1 MIGAREG
8 NRPALG
14 PERQDSVTHDE
25 TETSAAVPRR
35 RRPFLGRIIFLSILT
50 VLAALAWI
58 EARSSRLQ
66 ARILSGY
73 GRKLTW
79 HVAPGRSDSI
89 HFPAVGP
96 YDIRRGYA
104 LLPAVTDSL
113 KQRGFA
119 ITRQARF
126 SKELLRVARLGL
138 YPTYREKTST
148 GLRILDEDGR
158 PFYAVTYP
166 GRTYASFETIPPL
179 VVRTLL
185 FIENRELLDERHPF
199 RNPAVEWDR
208 LAKASFDLLLHTVL
222 PGHNIPGGSTLATQ
236 IEKFRHSDEGRTSD
250 PRDKLRQ
257 MASASLR
264 AYLEGENTL
273 EERRRIVLDFVN
285 SVPLAAI
292 PGYGEVSGLGDG
304 LWAWFEVDTF
314 EGENRLLDFDPTDP
328 GIDRLTERAQA
339 FRRVLSLFIAH
350 RRPSIYLV
358 TGRAILKTDTES
370 YIRLMHRAGLI
381 SAPLRDAALAA
392 NPEFRNSPPIVTHE
406 SFVDRKAANAMR
418 ARLLAYTGIEQLY
431 DLDRLDLTTGT
442 TLDRTTQKE
451 VTRALQRLKEPAYAD
466 SIGLRGARLLQRGD
480 PAGVIYSFTLYERVG
495 ERNLLRIQAD
505 NFDQPFDINEGVKL
519 DLGSTAKLRTLVTY
533 LEVIARVH
541 AEHAGR
547 SPRDLRAL
555 KIDRQDNLT
564 RWTVNW
570 LATAPDTSLGALME
584 AAMNRTYSGSPGESF
599 FTGGGLHRFS
609 NFEPED
615 NAGSMPVRNAVRHSV
630 NLVFIRM
637 MRDIRQYYA
646 ARLPD
651 YDLELLEDRE
661 NPKRQAYL
669 SRFADKEGR
678 EFLARFYRK
687 YRGKSPEECLDVVVG
702 GLRATPK
709 RLTIIFRSILPNAPF
724 ETCAAFVRKNDR
736 RGIELSDE
744 TLRPLYEQFPKT
756 AFDLADRGYLAG
768 LHPLELWLVEFLH
781 EHPGSGWQDVV
792 AASGDERQTVY
803 KWLFNSRSR
812 EGQNSRIRVLLELDA
827 FKEIHAAWA
836 RLGYPFGSLV
846 PSLATSIGS
855 SADRPAALAELAG
868 IINAGGIRYP
878 TTRIGELHFAA
889 GTPYETVFERRLEA
903 GERLLP
909 AELCTVVKA
918 AMVDVVQSGT
928 ARRAYQ
934 AFQLPDGGFVPVGG
948 KTGTGD
954 HRFETFGKGGRLLDS
969 RVVNRAGCF
978 VFVIGD
984 RFHGTITAYVPG
996 AKAADYRFTSALPVQ
1011 VLKSLAPALA
1021 PLITREY
1028 STSMAAAT
1036 APADTLEREPAE
1048 H

>member
-1 MIGAREG
+1 MS
-8 NRPALG
+8 N
-14 PERQDSVTHDE
+14 DE
-25 TETSAAVPRR
+25 TVTRAAVARR
-35 RRPFLGRIIFLSILT
+35 RRPILGRLILLSLLL
-50 VLAALAWI
+50 VVAALVWA

-66 ARILSGY
+66 ARLLAGY
-73 GRKLTW
+73 GKKLSWTL
-79 HVAPGRSDSI
+79 APGPSDSI
-89 HFPAVGP
+89 AFPVMGP
-96 YDIRRGYA
+96 FDIRRGYA

-113 KQRGFA
+113 VRQGFA

-126 SKELLRVARLGL
+126 SKELLRTVRLGL
-138 YPTYREKTST
+138 YPPYQEKTQA
-148 GLRILDEDGR
+148 GLRILDEDHR
-158 PFYAVTYP
+158 PFYNVTYP
-166 GRTYASFETIPPL
+166 GRVYPDFEAIPPI
-179 VVRTLL
+179 VVQTLL
-185 FIENRELLDERHPF
+185 FIENRELLDERFPH

-208 LAKASFDLLLHTVL
+208 LAKASLDLLLHTVL

-250 PRDKLRQ
+250 PRDKIQQ

-264 AYLEGENTL
+264 AYLNGENTL
-273 EERRRIVLDFVN
+273 DDRRRIVVDFVN
-285 SVPLAAI
+285 SVPLAAV

-304 LWAWFEVDTF
+304 LWAWYNVPDF
-314 EGENRLLDFDPTDP
+314 GAENSLLTFDPRDP
-328 GIDRLTERAQA
+328 GVDRLPERAQA
-339 FRRVLSLFIAH
+339 FRRLLSLFIAH

-370 YIRLMHRAGLI
+370 YIRLMHTAGFI
-381 SAPLRDAALAA
+381 SEALRDAALAA
-392 NPEFRNSPPIVTHE
+392 NPPFRSTPPVLSHD
-406 SFVDRKAANAMR
+406 SFVARKAANAIR
-418 ARLLAYTGIEQLY
+418 ARLLGFTGIEQLY
-431 DLDRLDLTTGT
+431 DLDRLDLTAAT
-442 TLDRTTQKE
+442 TLDRTTQE
-451 VTRALQRLKEPAYAD
+451 GVTRGLQRLKEKAYAD
-466 SIGLRGARLLQRGD
+466 SIGLRGERLLQRGD
-480 PAGVIYSFTLYERVG
+480 PVGVIYSFTLYERVG
-495 ERNLLRIQAD
+495 ERNLLRVQAD

-547 SPRDLRAL
+547 GARELRAL
-555 KIDRQDNLT
+555 KVDRQDNLT

-570 LATAPDTSLGALME
+570 LATARDTSLAALMD

-609 NFEPED
+609 NFEPRD

-637 MRDIRQYYA
+637 MRDIRQYHA

-651 YDLELLEDRE
+651 YDLEMLEDRE
-661 NPKRQAYL
+661 NPKRLAYL
-669 SRFADKEGR
+669 ERFADKEGR
-678 EFLARFYRK
+678 EFLARFYKK
-687 YRGKSPEECLDVVVG
+687 YRGKSPDECLDVVVG
-702 GLRATPK
+702 SLRATPK
-709 RLTIIFRSILPNAPF
+709 RLTIIYRSILPGASF
-724 ETCAAFVRKNDR
+724 ESYAAFIRKYR
-736 RGIELSDE
+736 RQDSEISDDTLLS
-744 TLRPLYEQFPKT
+744 LYDQFPKD

-781 EHPGSGWQDVV
+781 QHPGSVWQDVV

-812 EGQNSRIRVLLELDA
+812 EGQNSRIRILLEIDA
-827 FKEIHAAWA
+827 FKEIHRSWV

-868 IINAGGIRYP
+868 IINSGGIRYP

-889 GTPYETVFERRLEA
+889 NTPYETVFERRLEP

-909 AELCTVVKA
+909 QELCAVVKA

-928 ARRAYQ
+928 ARRASQ
-934 AFQLPDGGFVPVGG
+934 TFKLPDGSFVPVGG

-954 HRFETFGKGGRLLDS
+954 HRFERFGKGGRLLES

-978 VFVIGD
+978 VFVIGE

-996 AKAADYRFTSALPVQ
+996 ARAADYKFTSALPVQ
-1011 VLKSLAPALA
+1011 ILKSLAPTLT
-1021 PLITREY
+1021 PLITRG
-1028 STSMAAAT
+1028 SAVGVAAAA
-1036 APADTLEREPAE
+1036 APDSLERVPAE